1 MGLFENKIK
10 QFPQILEWAER
21 QDVSGLGQFLLEDTG
36 RSRLFV
42 ASGGSY
48 SAAVYAEQLSADRG
62 VMSHALTPLLYTGS
76 GFADIAAKTLL
87 ISASGCNNDI
97 LRACDNARY
106 AKMQDA
112 GAVVLTSK
120 GRLQTLLQDQS
131 QGSLFCFDVPTGRD
145 GFLSSTSVLAFYA
158 LLYRAFGHDD
168 LGGVGVDI
176 SEAEQE
182 DIDGFVNLLK
192 RISLDELTEHEAFL
206 HKLEGVDS
214 FFILY
219 SAKSYPVALDIESKF
234 SEGAVGNTQ
243 LADYRNFA
251 HGRFNWFTQR
261 PGQTGLICLQTPD
274 DVDMSEEIL
283 GMVPGHVP
291 ALRLRTRCNGLL
303 AAIDLLIKEHYL
315 CSALG
320 QRWGLDLSRPVVPE
334 YGRIL
339 HRK

>member
-21 QDVSGLGQFLLEDTG
+21 QDVSELGQFLLEDE
-36 RSRLFV
+36 RCSRLFV

-62 VMSHALTPLLYTGS
+62 VMSHALTPLLYAGS
-76 GFADIAAKTLL
+76 GFADIAARTLL

-97 LRACDNARY
+97 LRTCDNALH

-112 GAVVLTSK
+112 GAVVLTSR
-120 GRLQTLLQDQS
+120 GRLQALLQDQS
-131 QGSLFCFDVPTGRD
+131 QGCLFSFDVPTGRD

-168 LGGVGVDI
+168 LGSVGVGI

-283 GMVPGHVP
+283 SMVPGHVP
-291 ALRLRTRCNGLL
+291 ALRLRTRHDGQL
-303 AAIDLLIKEHYL
+303 AAIDLLVKEHYL

-334 YGRIL
+334 YGKIL